1 MSKVIIDGAEI
12 DIRDNCAILDALLKV
27 RLTLATGGT
36 VSRTRFGEDEV
47 TFTEANGARLDKL
60 IATYEGL
67 CDRSQGRR
75 RRHAMGIQWAP

>member
-12 DIRDNCAILDALLKV
+12 DIRDNCAILEALLKV

-47 TFTEANGARLDKL
+47 SFTEANGARLDKL
-60 IATYEGL
+60 ISTYEGL
-67 CDRSQGRR
+67 CGRSQGRR
-75 RRHAMGIQWAP
+75 RRHAMGIQWTP